1 MALTP
6 ERPLSLNDSFPCPVC
21 RQGNIEA
28 IALMEAFACEFCRHI
43 LSANL
48 PDQQVKVVDSSQPL
62 TWLWN
67 GTRWQ
72 LARGENEQELS
83 ALVLFTAAVLI
94 VIPASIVWLSGALFP
109 PLQPSAVPFSTVW
122 ALITLAAHLSFVL
135 WLIGEYYQ
143 IPFYVAAKI
152 RIMRLRLPRR

>member
-1 MALTP
+1 M
-6 ERPLSLNDSFPCPVC
+6 SLEDSFPCPVC

-72 LARGENEQELS
+72 LARGENEPELS

-94 VIPASIVWLSGALFP
+94 VIPAGIVWLSGTLFP
-109 PLQPSAVPFSTVW
+109 PLEPVAVPFSTVW
-122 ALITLAAHLSFVL
+122 ALITLVAHLSFVL

-143 IPFYVAAKI
+143 IPVYVAAKI